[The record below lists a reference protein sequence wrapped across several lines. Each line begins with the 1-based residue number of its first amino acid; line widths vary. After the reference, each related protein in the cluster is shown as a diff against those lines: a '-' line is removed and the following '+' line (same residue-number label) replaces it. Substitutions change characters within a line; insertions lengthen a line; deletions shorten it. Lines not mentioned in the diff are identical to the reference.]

1 MAKKDMAKEEK
12 YTLDQLRHSTAHLLA
27 QAVKELFPNTKLT
40 LGPPTANGFFYDFL
54 PEENFKEED
63 LEKISEKMRE
73 IVKRNLKIT
82 HEEIS
87 KEEAKKLYKD
97 NPFKLE
103 LIENVP
109 GDTIGLS
116 RQGDFYDMCKGDHIP
131 YTKMLK
137 HFKLTNLSGSY
148 WRADK
153 KNQKLQRIF
162 GIVFFSKEDLTNYEK
177 LMEEA
182 KLYDHRRLGK
192 ELDLFSFHEAGVG
205 FPFFHPK
212 GKTIINILT
221 KFLRKKL
228 EKEGYQEISTP
239 IILSK
244 KLWEQSGHYTHYKDN
259 MYFCTID
266 EKINAVKPMNCPGTI
281 LVYKNRP
288 HSFRELPLKYS
299 EFGLVHRHE
308 LSGVLHG
315 LLRVRAFTQDDAHVF
330 CTEEQIEQEVL
341 KLIKLVYFVLN
352 QFDFKNIK
360 VDLSTRPANSMG
372 SDELWEKA
380 TKALKNALDK
390 AKIPYT
396 ICEGEGAFY
405 GPKIDFIIQDSMGR
419 EWQCSTIQAD
429 FFLPENFDLTYV
441 ASGGQKKRPVML
453 HRAIYGSFE
462 RFFAILLEHYKGKLP
477 LWLAPV
483 QARILTITDEQ
494 KPYAQALLEKLKKQG
509 MRIEL
514 DESGEQIS
522 AQIKTAQLAKIPW
535 MLVIGKKEVEKN
547 TITLRYQSGK
557 QEFGLTLEDLIKK
570 FDAEGKIPE

>member
-1 MAKKDMAKEEK
+1 MAKENK
-12 YTLDQLRHSTAHLLA
+12 YTLEQLRHSASHLLA
-27 QAVKELFPNTKLT
+27 QAVLELFPQTKLT
-40 LGPPTANGFFYDFL
+40 LGPPTDKGFFYDFL

-63 LEKISEKMRE
+63 LEKITKKMKE

-82 HEEIS
+82 QEEIS
-87 KEEAKKLYKD
+87 KEQAKKLYKD

-103 LIENVP
+103 LIDGIPDEMV
-109 GDTIGLS
+109 GLS
-116 RQGDFYDMCKGDHIP
+116 KQGDFYDLCRGGHVP

-137 HFKLTNLSGSY
+137 HFKLINLSGSY

-153 KNQKLQRIF
+153 TKQKLQRIY
-162 GIVFFSKEDLTNYEK
+162 GVIFFTKQDLEKYEK
-177 LMEEA
+177 LVEEA

-212 GKTIINILT
+212 GRIILNILT
-221 KFLRKKL
+221 DFLRKKL
-228 EKEGYQEISTP
+228 EKQSYKEISTP
-239 IILSK
+239 IMLSEE
-244 KLWEQSGHYTHYKDN
+244 LWKQSGHYAHYKEN
-259 MYFCTID
+259 MYFSQIED
-266 EKINAVKPMNCPGTI
+266 KMYAVKPMNCPGTI

-330 CTEEQIEQEVL
+330 CTQEQIEEEITKLIRLVFDVL
-341 KLIKLVYFVLN
+341 KKFE
-352 QFDFKNIK
+352 FTNIK
-360 VDLSTRPANSMG
+360 IDLSTRPENSMG
-372 SDELWEKA
+372 SDDLWEKA
-380 TKALKNALDK
+380 TSALKNALDK
-390 AKIPYT
+390 EKVEYT
-396 ICEGEGAFY
+396 VNEGDGAFY
-405 GPKIDFIIQDSMGR
+405 GPKIDFIIRDSMER

-441 ASGGQKKRPVML
+441 ASGGEKKRPVMI

-477 LWLAPV
+477 LWLAPI
-483 QARILTITDEQ
+483 QARILTITDDQ
-494 KPYAQALLEKLKKQG
+494 KPYATELLEKLKAHG
-509 MRIEL
+509 LRAEL
-514 DESGEQIS
+514 DNSGEQIS

-535 MLVIGKKEVEKN
+535 MLVIGKKEVENN
-547 TITLRYQSGK
+547 TITVRYLNGK
-557 QEFGLTLEDLIKK
+557 QEFGVTLDTLLNKADQENK
-570 FDAEGKIPE
+570 